1 MEPFAWTNATG
12 LEFEREVMTGG
23 PLELSRFPNAK
34 PGAWT
39 SLAGDRV
46 IKEVE
51 LARIQD
57 EPYYVVRLG
66 FDAKPVR
73 RERLHQPYPI
83 VGRAERDRLLVLA
96 ATMSVRHDPFSMESI
111 VERLKAAA
119 PDVPIV
125 EQTVLTEY
133 DDYYYSRR
141 NQTPLPVV
149 RVKFGDEAETWAY
162 VDPSMSQ
169 VLAAIP
175 RLARL
180 ERWLY
185 NGLHSL
191 DFKFW
196 YWSPAWDVGVILLC
210 LGGLASSAIGMVMG
224 FGRLWRSARG
234 AFRWVPRGTVID
246 RALPDAPSRSPL
258 ERA

>member
-1 MEPFAWTNATG
+1 
-12 LEFEREVMTGG
+12 
-23 PLELSRFPNAK
+23 
-34 PGAWT
+34 
-39 SLAGDRV
+39 V

-51 LARIQD
+51 LTRIQD
-57 EPYYVVRLG
+57 EPFYVVRLG

-83 VGRAERDRLLVLA
+83 TGRVEQDRLLVSA
-96 ATMSVRHDPFSMESI
+96 ATMSVKRGPFSTESI

-119 PDVPIV
+119 PGVRVV

-133 DDYYYSRR
+133 DSYYYSRR

-149 RVKFGDEAETWAY
+149 RVKFDDSAATWAY

-169 VLAAIP
+169 LLATVH
-175 RLARL
+175 RLNRV

-210 LGGLASSAIGMVMG
+210 LGGLASSAIGTVMG
-224 FGRLWRSARG
+224 FGRVWRGVRNAV
-234 AFRWVPRGTVID
+234 RWVPGNTSVG
-246 RALPDAPSRSPL
+246 AAVPDTPPPAPL

>member
-1 MEPFAWTNATG
+1 M
-12 LEFEREVMTGG
+12 
-23 PLELSRFPNAK
+23 
-34 PGAWT
+34 
-39 SLAGDRV
+39 

-51 LARIQD
+51 LTRIQD

-83 VGRAERDRLLVLA
+83 TGRAEQDRLLVSA
-96 ATMSVRHDPFSMESI
+96 ATMSVKREPFSTESI

-119 PDVPIV
+119 PGVRIV

-133 DDYYYSRR
+133 DSYYYSRR

-149 RVKFGDEAETWAY
+149 RVKFDDPAATWAY

-169 VLAAIP
+169 VLATVH
-175 RLARL
+175 RLNRV

-210 LGGLASSAIGMVMG
+210 LGGLASSAIGTVMG
-224 FGRLWRSARG
+224 FGRLWRGARN
-234 AFRWVPRGTVID
+234 AVRWVPRGTPVGG
-246 RALPDAPSRSPL
+246 ALPDPTPPAPL